1 MFRPPVAVV
10 VPVWNVWEETRA
22 CLEAL
27 VGTLGPRDRLVVV
40 DAASTDA
47 TPHALRRLPRI
58 EHVRLT
64 ENRGWAASVNVGL
77 EATDREFVVVV
88 DNDATVGTRW
98 LEPLLA
104 PFSDP
109 AVAATGPRSDTG
121 SGTQRLE
128 LGLPSSA
135 SRAVRRRVGQ
145 ARALETAGPEIV
157 PVERLDGFCLALRRS
172 AVRDAGGLDEGFGL
186 EPFAEEALAARLVAA
201 GHRLCVVRRSF
212 VAHSGQATFSAMG
225 LDYEGLATAG
235 RERLERLG
243 VQTTPEPLVSACLI
257 VRDEEDHLPGCL
269 GSIRPFVDE
278 IVVHDTGS
286 EDGTVALARDLGATV
301 IEGEWHDDFARAR
314 NEALG
319 HCHGRYVFWLDADE
333 RLVGDPAG
341 ARRRL
346 ASDQRA
352 EGFWVTIENAR
363 GAGLHAHSTH
373 VAGRVFRREVGHWA
387 GRIHEQVWLRDDS
400 RPLELRP
407 IPELRLEHLGYLTR
421 HLVGRD
427 KATRN
432 IHLARLALEDATDSA
447 AEGRARTHLARS
459 LMLNG
464 QLEEALSEAERA
476 LAASRDIL
484 SERLSLKVAADAL
497 LGLGRLDDARR
508 YVRRLRRRVEHSG
521 PADAIEAEI
530 LRREGHYAEALA
542 LFESLA
548 RPSRDDLGAEYGPSS
563 FATERAACL
572 AALGEPALAAELLL
586 SVLGTEGTLDTHLGT
601 IVEYLDA
608 AGAPLSPIPAHIP
621 PDERVLFLA
630 QAVQLTPEVADRVL
644 EACHEAWSD
653 PATLAAAAGIADQLS
668 PERALEWSLRLRQA
682 GQAGRTPLARL
693 ADRTTRSDW
702 DRALSGVLAWRL
714 FGEAV
719 EGPLAETL
727 PRLSGAEREQLSRL
741 LATMGTAPGPA
752 TARGEGSPSAGS
764 PPPVPVGRV
773 PADRSATERAPAPTT
788 AEPVELAPSLP
799 A

>member
-1 MFRPPVAVV
+1 MFRPPIAVI

-22 CLEAL
+22 CLDAL

-40 DAASTDA
+40 DAASSDA
-47 TPHALRRLPRI
+47 TPHALGRIPRV
-58 EHVRLT
+58 EHVRLP
-64 ENRGWAASVNVGL
+64 ENRGWAASVNAGL
-77 EATDREFVVVV
+77 EASDREFVVVV
-88 DNDATVGTRW
+88 DNDVTVGTRW

-109 AVAATGPRSDTG
+109 TVAATGPRSDTG
-121 SGTQRLE
+121 SGAQRLD

-145 ARALETAGPEIV
+145 ARALETTADADLV
-157 PVERLDGFCLALRRS
+157 PVDRLEGFCLALRRS
-172 AVRDAGGLDEGFGL
+172 AVRDAGGFDEEFGL
-186 EPFAEEALAARLVAA
+186 SPFAEEALAARLVAA
-201 GHRLCVVRRSF
+201 GHRLYVVRRSF

-235 RERLERLG
+235 RERLEALG
-243 VQTTPEPLVSACLI
+243 VRTAPEPLVSACLI
-257 VRDEEDHLPGCL
+257 VRNEEDHLPGCL

-314 NEALG
+314 NEALR
-319 HCHGRYVFWLDADE
+319 HCRGRYVFWLDADE
-333 RLVGDPAG
+333 RLVGDLAG

-346 ASDQRA
+346 ANDRRA

-387 GRIHEQVWLRDDS
+387 GRIHEQVWLLDDS

-432 IHLARLALEDATDSA
+432 IHLARLAVEDATDSA

-476 LAASRDIL
+476 LATATDIL

-508 YVRRLRRRVEHSG
+508 YVRRLRRRLEHPG

-530 LRREGHYAEALA
+530 LRREGHHAEALA

-548 RPSRDDLGAEYGPSS
+548 RPSRDDLGAEYSPSS

-572 AALGEPALAAELLL
+572 AALGEPALGAELLL
-586 SVLGTEGTLDTHLGT
+586 SVLGAEGTLDTHLGT
-601 IVEYLDA
+601 IVEYLDT
-608 AGAPLSPIPAHIP
+608 AGASLGAIPAHIP

-630 QAVQLTPEVADRVL
+630 QAVQLTPPVADRVL
-644 EACHEAWSD
+644 EACYEAWSD

-668 PERALEWSLRLRQA
+668 AERALEWSVRLRQA
-682 GQAGRTPLARL
+682 GQVGRTPLARL
-693 ADRTTRSDW
+693 ADRPTRSDW
-702 DRALSGVLAWRL
+702 DRALSGVLAWQL

-727 PRLSGAEREQLSRL
+727 PRLSDAERDQLARL
-741 LATMGTAPGPA
+741 LATP
-752 TARGEGSPSAGS
+752 
-764 PPPVPVGRV
+764 
-773 PADRSATERAPAPTT
+773 RAPASSTPPLAAAARPASPAPGAMVIDDRSPIGVTPGDPT
-788 AEPVELAPSLP
+788 AGPVELAPSVP